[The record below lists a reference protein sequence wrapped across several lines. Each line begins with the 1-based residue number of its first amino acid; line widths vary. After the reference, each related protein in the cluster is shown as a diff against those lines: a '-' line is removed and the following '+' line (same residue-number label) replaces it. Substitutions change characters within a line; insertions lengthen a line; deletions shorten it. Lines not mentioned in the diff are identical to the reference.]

1 MILYNNQEMK
11 LEILQKEKEE
21 WSSKY
26 KQLLRTIDEL
36 ETTAKEAVSIMCE
49 QICEPATRPP

>member
-1 MILYNNQEMK
+1 MK

>member
-1 MILYNNQEMK
+1 MK

-26 KQLLRTIDEL
+26 KQLLRMIDEL

-49 QICEPATRPP
+49 QICEPTTCPPWFLCP